1 MKGIVL
7 PAPSN
12 QIKVTFTS
20 VLLFYPSIWYI
31 CDFFLFHIEIEGKGG
46 WNIGGPKGMLAP
58 PPSQIIGGGAVFVFY
73 LKDACVDG
81 CLAILRPFH
90 SISVISGRW
99 VGDNERLFAMEL
111 RL

>member
-1 MKGIVL
+1 MEYWGAKGYV
-7 PAPSN
+7 
-12 QIKVTFTS
+12 
-20 VLLFYPSIWYI
+20 
-31 CDFFLFHIEIEGKGG
+31 G
-46 WNIGGPKGMLAP
+46 
-58 PPSQIIGGGAVFVFY
+58 PPSQIIGGGGGGGRAVFVFY